1 MSEIEGRGM
10 KPIVLSVVVLVLAA
24 CTQSPAIRATGS
36 PTSSAPPRGVF
47 YDLSGHSDGGLSDPF
62 YVSGGDWELVW
73 SYSCPSDP
81 ADSPFPVGIHD
92 SAGHLHPGARVE
104 QFHVDVNDS
113 AGNVVDQ
120 VNQTNRQASG
130 VNAEPMGLLHLA
142 GTFDV
147 RIFTGPNCDWHVT
160 ARSAPATS

>member
-1 MSEIEGRGM
+1 M
-10 KPIVLSVVVLVLAA
+10 KTIVLGAAALVLAA
-24 CTQSPAIRATGS
+24 CAQGPEVRATAS
-36 PTSSAPPRGVF
+36 PTSSVLPQGVF
-47 YDLSGHSDGGLSDPF
+47 YDVSGHSDGGQSEPF
-62 YVSGGDWELVW
+62 RVSGGDWELVW

-81 ADSPFPVGIHD
+81 ADAPFPVGIYD

-104 QFHVDVNDS
+104 QFHIDVRDA

-120 VNQTNRQASG
+120 VDQTDRKASG

-142 GTFDV
+142 GTFDL

-160 ARSAPATS
+160 VRAAPATS